1 MTAIMGRMA
10 AYTGKDLA
18 WDAALA
24 DPMDLVPKDPKPGPG
39 VKQTVAIPGKA

>member
-18 WDAALA
+18 WDEAIA

-39 VKQTVAIPGKA
+39 VKESVHIPGQV